1 MKHVAAFLLS
11 LSVLPVCHAQTQ
23 TFPNAPVRIIV
34 PFSPGGT
41 TDILARIMADGM
53 SAFLKTSVV
62 VENRAGATG
71 MIGAEA
77 VVRAAPDGYTLG
89 IATVSSHS
97 VNPVVRKLSFDV
109 ERDLTPVVNIANS
122 PTVLVVRP
130 DLPARTFA
138 ELIDAAKQ
146 NPGALTFG
154 IAGLGSEG
162 HLKSRLLYM
171 LTGADFLPV
180 PYKGLSA
187 ALQDAMG
194 GRVDVVLD
202 DLPSSLP
209 YITTGRLRA
218 VAVASPQRLPVMPD
232 VPTYAEVGL
241 PEMNINSWFGI
252 VAPARTPPEIIA
264 KLNAAA
270 NAALRTERTAQAI
283 RKLSVEPAGG
293 SPEDFGRTMNT
304 HRAIQRQVA
313 EKANIQL
320 D

>member
-1 MKHVAAFLLS
+1 MKHVAAFLIS
-11 LSVLPVCHAQTQ
+11 LSVLPVSVCHTQAQ

-53 SAFLKTSVV
+53 SAPLNTPVV

-71 MIGAEA
+71 MIGSEA

-130 DLPARTFA
+130 DLPARTFE
-138 ELIDAAKQ
+138 ELIAAAKQ

-154 IAGLGSEG
+154 ISGLGSGG

-171 LTGADFLPV
+171 RTGADFLPV
-180 PYKGLSA
+180 PY
-187 ALQDAMG
+187 
-194 GRVDVVLD
+194 
-202 DLPSSLP
+202 P
-209 YITTGRLRA
+209 YCVTRRFI
-218 VAVASPQRLPVMPD
+218 
-232 VPTYAEVGL
+232 
-241 PEMNINSWFGI
+241 
-252 VAPARTPPEIIA
+252 
-264 KLNAAA
+264 
-270 NAALRTERTAQAI
+270 
-283 RKLSVEPAGG
+283 LSVFTLLGAC
-293 SPEDFGRTMNT
+293 
-304 HRAIQRQVA
+304 
-313 EKANIQL
+313 
-320 D
+320 